1 MGTFI
6 EEGKTLVA
14 VKFENQHEYEEHFID
29 YAMGEIWSAL
39 DDEEPM
45 TQNRVKVESGTQ
57 RIKQEPTRD
66 MGWSGKQA
74 TSENTLSSH
83 PERLQRPKGRKRE
96 REARTQPDST
106 DSSTRNV
113 SERERDM
120 GRSGK
125 QVTGENT
132 SSYHPGGLLRPKGR
146 KGKREASYQ
155 RDHTDL
161 RTREHSTSERE
172 AIYLL
177 NKMDSSKRRSVMEKY
192 GPDERETKT
201 GLVVTADLGGPHMHP
216 DRVAMTNLEGRR
228 GRRSDDSSNKSRRH
242 WESSRSRDSP
252 REYSRSTV
260 PCRYYERGNCVRG
273 DYCSFSHY
281 GYDRSQKSRRLY

>member
-1 MGTFI
+1 MRT
-6 EEGKTLVA
+6 
-14 VKFENQHEYEEHFID
+14 NEYEEHFID
-29 YAMGEIWSAL
+29 YAMSEIWSVL

-57 RIKQEPTRD
+57 RIKQEHTRD

-132 SSYHPGGLLRPKGR
+132 SSYHPGGLSEDQTIPLTNHEDIR
-146 KGKREASYQ
+146 KS
-155 RDHTDL
+155 
-161 RTREHSTSERE
+161 
-172 AIYLL
+172 
-177 NKMDSSKRRSVMEKY
+177 KY
-192 GPDERETKT
+192 GMTDFCGKYQMAPEGSLEEAEEWEELARNSLAEMDQS
-201 GLVVTADLGGPHMHP
+201 DL
-216 DRVAMTNLEGRR
+216 E
-228 GRRSDDSSNKSRRH
+228 SDS
-242 WESSRSRDSP
+242 E
-252 REYSRSTV
+252 
-260 PCRYYERGNCVRG
+260 
-273 DYCSFSHY
+273 
-281 GYDRSQKSRRLY
+281 